1 DRGAERGRSRA
12 MTEPSRGTTDVVD
25 IDNLSVSFATDA
37 GTVAAVKDVSLSVE
51 AGEVLAIVGESGS
64 GKTVTARSILRLL
77 PETATTRGAVVLS
90 RKDGASEADIVT
102 LSERQLRQVRGRDA
116 AMVFQEPGSVLNPVY
131 KVGWQIIEGLRAHS
145 GLSRAEARTKT
156 IDVLRRVGIPDAEER
171 IDYYPHQFS
180 GGQKQRIVIAQA

>member
-1 DRGAERGRSRA
+1 MS
-12 MTEPSRGTTDVVD
+12 VVD
-25 IDNLSVSFATDA
+25 IENLRISFATDA

-77 PETATTRGAVVLS
+77 PETATTHGAVVLS
-90 RKDGASEADIVT
+90 RKDGASEHDVVT

-131 KVGWQIIEGLRAHS
+131 KVGW
-145 GLSRAEARTKT
+145 
-156 IDVLRRVGIPDAEER
+156 
-171 IDYYPHQFS
+171 
-180 GGQKQRIVIAQA
+180 